1 MKIKYN
7 NYTNRERK
15 QQQQQQGGRHNNS
28 QPRIKELRK
37 IYENP
42 KTFLRESL
50 EVIEISVQEHLETMF
65 NDYKEWRMGKKKR
78 PEYIFNMTQDFAF
91 VSILPK
97 IVKKN
102 YDFIIENGE
111 EFSEIISNAV
121 GELNRTRRNRYKE
134 MVAIYS
140 SLYEDLNERR
150 IKKLTSLNIKGVDW
164 DEALK
169 LCLVSHGSPGHTMIN
184 TLRMMY
190 STLKISKY
198 QDIYKILRK
207 LYGKKDMGKVAVYIL
222 LEKRPDFTKSN
233 WIDSELYGTLTSIAL
248 DEINAQKKD
257 GVKTL
262 LKLYC
267 NERRRSEF
275 EQYQRRR
282 VNFSTIN
289 KEDYA
294 KIHKVAK
301 KLAKKND
308 MYRVYLDKSDS
319 KYKQEPEKVQFKQP
333 EQPQQNQYQNRGNN
347 DRRYDNRD
355 NRNNNNRHNNQNNGQ
370 RRY

>member
-1 MKIKYN
+1 MDIKFKN
-7 NYTNRERK
+7 FTNRQKKE
-15 QQQQQQGGRHNNS
+15 QVGNN
-28 QPRIKELRK
+28 QRPARVKELRK
-37 IYENP
+37 IYQSP

-65 NDYKEWRMGKKKR
+65 NDYSEWRRGQKKR
-78 PEYIFNMTQDFAF
+78 QDIEYIFNMTQDFAF

-97 IVKKN
+97 IVKTN
-102 YDFIIENGE
+102 YDFIIERGE

-121 GELNRTRRNRYKE
+121 SELNRFKRNRYKE
-134 MVAIYS
+134 MISIYS
-140 SLYEDLNERR
+140 GIYEDLNERR
-150 IKKLTSLNIKGVDW
+150 IKKVTSLNLKGLDW

-169 LCLVSHGSPGHTMIN
+169 LCLVSHGSPSHTMIN

-190 STLKISKY
+190 SSLKFNDYNSVHKLLSK
-198 QDIYKILRK
+198 LF
-207 LYGKKDMGKVAVYIL
+207 GKNDMSKVAVYIL

-233 WIDSELYGTLTSIAL
+233 WIDSELYSVLTNIAL

-257 GVKTL
+257 DIKFL

-275 EQYQRRR
+275 EQYARRR

-289 KEDYA
+289 REDYA
-294 KIHKVAK
+294 KIHKVIK

-308 MYRVYLDKSDS
+308 MYKVFLDK
-319 KYKQEPEKVQFKQP
+319 QQP
-333 EQPQQNQYQNRGNN
+333 PVKSR
-347 DRRYDNRD
+347 
-355 NRNNNNRHNNQNNGQ
+355 
-370 RRY
+370 